1 MESTVCFCGSKK
13 NFEACCKPLIEFE
26 KKAQTAEELM
36 RSRYSAFATKSV
48 DYLVETH
55 HPKTRVN
62 LDIHDLF
69 LFCGQ
74 ANFTKLKVKKTKKG
88 KENDDSGR
96 VKFEAFF
103 EMNGKKEVIAED
115 SYFERLEGDW
125 FYVDARK

>member
-1 MESTVCFCGSKK
+1 MESTACYCGSKK
-13 NFEACCKPLIEFE
+13 SFEECCQPLIEFQQ
-26 KKAQTAEELM
+26 KAETAEQLM
-36 RSRYSAFATKSV
+36 RSRYTAFATKTV

-74 ANFTKLKVKKTKKG
+74 AKFTKLKVKKTKKG
-88 KENDDSGR
+88 QATDQNGR

-103 EMNGKKEVIAED
+103 TMDGKQEVIAED
-115 SYFERLEGDW
+115 SYFERIDGQW
-125 FYVDARK
+125 YYMDAR